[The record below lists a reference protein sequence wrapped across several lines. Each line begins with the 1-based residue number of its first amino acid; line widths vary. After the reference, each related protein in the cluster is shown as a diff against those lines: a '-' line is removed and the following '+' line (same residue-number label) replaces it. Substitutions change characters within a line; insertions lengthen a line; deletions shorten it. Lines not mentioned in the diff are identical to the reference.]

1 MRRPHRPLHTLTP
14 LPAPAPLHTHHRP
27 SMLLPR
33 RPPVAAGLA
42 LLSALLLHAAAVARG
57 QQQPLARRDVAALYG
72 LRASLGVAA
81 RDWPRRADPCAVWTG
96 VACRAGRV
104 TELRLAGLRRTRAAA
119 AFAVDP
125 LRELTALVAFNA
137 SGFPL
142 AGRIPGWFGRS
153 LPPSLAVV
161 DLRSAQVVGELPA
174 DLGMSGNLTTL
185 LLSGNSLSG
194 PIPASLF
201 SITGLRHLDL
211 SSNNLTG
218 ELPNVPFS
226 GSQGAGVLFN
236 VSGNSLYGSIGDAVG
251 SLIKRTSWVVDVSSN
266 YFDQVVG
273 IGFGNGTDGIVDLKM
288 NCLPGVANQR
298 SRRDCVTF
306 YHKNGVRLVEVPEP
320 APPSLPDP
328 QPPPAPSPGKRGAK
342 LKHALAGVLGGA
354 AFVVVLGLIVLVFCL
369 MRRRGSRKPRARGM
383 EQNEE
388 GIRSGRRSSS
398 VNPVMMLP
406 SASPVASG
414 SQKGLPTI
422 IDDFTY
428 EQLHHATGGFGDD
441 NLVKHG
447 HSGEIYHGAL
457 ESGFQVVIKKVDL
470 NCSTK
475 IQGELSF
482 LTKNSHARIVP
493 LLGHLVKDEEELLVY
508 KNMPKGD
515 LTTALHKKT
524 VEVEEG
530 LASLDWITRLKIAT
544 GVAEALCFLHDEC
557 NPPLVHRYAVCH
569 MLLYLF
575 AAICR
580 VMLM

>member
-14 LPAPAPLHTHHRP
+14 LPAPLHTRHRP
-27 SMLLPR
+27 SMLPR
-33 RPPVAAGLA
+33 CPPFGAGLA

-104 TELRLAGLRRTRAAA
+104 TKLRLAGLRRTRAAA

-174 DLGMSGNLTTL
+174 GLGMSGNLTTL

-383 EQNEE
+383 EQNED
-388 GIRSGRRSSS
+388 GIRSGHRSSS
-398 VNPVMMLP
+398 VNPVMMSP

-447 HSGEIYHGAL
+447 HSGEIYHGVL
-457 ESGFQVVIKKVDL
+457 ESGLQVVIKKVDL

-475 IQGELSF
+475 SQGELSF

-530 LASLDWITRLKIAT
+530 LASLDWITRLKIAI

-557 NPPLVHRYAVCH
+557 NPPLVHRYAVCY

-575 AAICR
+575 AAICH